1 MTTNKMAISAI
12 RKFFVSPWGRMA
24 TWWCLSSAWPVSP
37 RSVTLTAMASILC
50 EISYWFSPS
59 DCFFFILFFFSLKF
73 TLKNSDSTQYGWQ
86 LGWFTHAHTN
96 GANIWH
102 TWFSREG
109 GRVLLSNSTV
119 EAGAGTSTGES
130 KESEEVRSWSVGSR
144 VVDWL
149 LVLLDYYFTLS
160 HCSLAAVRPVRG
172 VRRREL
178 RGAHS
183 PDRSSRGHS
192 PGSFRGRR
200 TSR

>member
-12 RKFFVSPWGRMA
+12 RKCSVSPWGRMA
-24 TWWCLSSAWPVSP
+24 RWSP

-109 GRVLLSNSTV
+109 GCYYLILRWEL
-119 EAGAGTSTGES
+119 GRGTSTGEGQG
-130 KESEEVRSWSVGSR
+130 SEEVRSWSVGSR

-149 LVLLDYYFTLS
+149 LVLLDFGFTLS

-183 PDRSSRGHS
+183 PDRSSRGH
-192 PGSFRGRR
+192 
-200 TSR
+200 

>member
-12 RKFFVSPWGRMA
+12 RKCSVSPWGRMA
-24 TWWCLSSAWPVSP
+24 RWWSP
-37 RSVTLTAMASILC
+37 RSVTLSAMASILC

-109 GRVLLSNSTV
+109 GCYYLILRWEL
-119 EAGAGTSTGES
+119 GRGTSTGEGQG
-130 KESEEVRSWSVGSR
+130 SEEVRSWSVGSR

-149 LVLLDYYFTLS
+149 LVLLDFGFTLS

-183 PDRSSRGHS
+183 PDRSSRGH
-192 PGSFRGRR
+192 
-200 TSR
+200 